1 MFFTKF
7 NHSTAYLLEL
17 LYDINNITL
26 ADRTV
31 CAKISLITSL
41 TSRTLKKCKYLWF
54 YIVDVN
60 QTAEKFIE
68 STVLVTPQYIQ

>member
-17 LYDINNITL
+17 LYDINNVTL

-41 TSRTLKKCKYLWF
+41 TSRTLKKRKYLWLYF
-54 YIVDVN
+54 LDVN
-60 QTAEKFIE
+60 QTAEKFTV
-68 STVLVTPQYIQ
+68 STVLVTSQYIQ